1 MTAQPRCCRWREEE
15 RHCREALPR
24 GETAASG
31 PRLGPCAAC
40 REAPGP
46 AHAARA
52 DVTPP
57 LAPARPRICKRGP
70 RTLRSF
76 GPSIGSDPCG
86 SDGDSIRPIRKSTG
100 NARAKRQRFRALS
113 ASGLNPRRAPQCAI
127 ESDDRECGCEC
138 DDAVAIRCRW
148 YSTSTRTRGAV
159 DFMKNLIE

>member
-57 LAPARPRICKRGP
+57 LAPARAPANLQTRP
-70 RTLRSF
+70 AHSSL
-76 GPSIGSDPCG
+76 
-86 SDGDSIRPIRKSTG
+86 IRPVHWVRSVWFRWRFDSPDSEVNRQRKSEEAAIQSVERERTQPAESATVREPRSSLTIG
-100 NARAKRQRFRALS
+100 NAVANATMLS
-113 ASGLNPRRAPQCAI
+113 PSGVDGIPPPRVLEA
-127 ESDDRECGCEC
+127 
-138 DDAVAIRCRW
+138 RW
-148 YSTSTRTRGAV
+148 IS
-159 DFMKNLIE
+159 